1 MVPDSLTTPCAG
13 FTPARC
19 VRIEKQ
25 YWNLYDDIETYCQA
39 PTAEQKAEIERD
51 FNHWVT
57 TQVHYADLRCVL
69 GQLYQASKG
78 LLLVLKYP

>member
-1 MVPDSLTTPCAG
+1 MAKLI
-13 FTPARC
+13 PANKQERDA
-19 VRIEKQ
+19 RDWIEKQ

-69 GQLYQASKG
+69 GQLYQASEG